1 LENIE
6 FNWYYETVPYEQF
19 YLLTQAMQVVED
31 LRAVTHELLDENDW
45 VDKETKR
52 LVMEKTDA
60 MLVLAGF
67 PDWVSNISALD
78 LYYDKV

>member
-1 LENIE
+1 
-6 FNWYYETVPYEQF
+6 
-19 YLLTQAMQVVED
+19 MQLVTD
-31 LRAVTHELLDENDW
+31 LRAATHELLDENDW
-45 VDKETKR
+45 VDEKTKR

-67 PDWVSNISALD
+67 PGWVSNISALD